1 MMYLSNFISSR
12 CYNIK
17 SSLSIEIAQNGEFC
31 PNSAQPTASRARTA
45 LCRVGNGNAAERGV
59 DIMAANQSLG
69 EKGAARRAKLVADYI
84 LW

>member
-1 MMYLSNFISSR
+1 MYLSNFISSR

-45 LCRVGNGNAAERGV
+45 LCRTGNGNAAERGV

-69 EKGAARRAKLVADYI
+69 EKGAALRAKLVADYI

>member
-1 MMYLSNFISSR
+1 MYLSNFISSR

-31 PNSAQPTASRARTA
+31 PNSAQPTASRARAA
-45 LCRVGNGNAAERGV
+45 LCRAGNGNAVKRGG

-84 LW
+84 LR